1 MSEFSIAMDYQR
13 RPSSKFTAYN
23 RQPFNQS
30 AQGSY
35 FRRTEQFDARRN
47 GARTGAV
54 TSAPQHLDA
63 RLLEDGEALE
73 AAWGYEIATLILMKR
88 LRTPEADAAAKAAR
102 AATALIVDRIEAAN
116 AMTLDG
122 LKVKARAVLWTRDGE
137 PLGKATSD
145 EEDCEDA

>member
-1 MSEFSIAMDYQR
+1 M
-13 RPSSKFTAYN
+13 
-23 RQPFNQS
+23 
-30 AQGSY
+30 
-35 FRRTEQFDARRN
+35 
-47 GARTGAV
+47 

-137 PLGKATSD
+137 PRERQLPTRKIARMLETVCDRPEGRGSPPTRRVPAPS
-145 EEDCEDA
+145 ARR